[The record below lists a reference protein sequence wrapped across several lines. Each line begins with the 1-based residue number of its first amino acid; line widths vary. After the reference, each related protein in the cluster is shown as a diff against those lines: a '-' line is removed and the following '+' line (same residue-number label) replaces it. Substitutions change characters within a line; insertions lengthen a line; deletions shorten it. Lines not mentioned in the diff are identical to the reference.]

1 MPIGP
6 AGRLLFAILGTDAV
20 WKVLEKAI
28 DTIPKVLRQQPP
40 PPPTPTS
47 SATDDFRTRQQELEA
62 EVRRQAEV
70 VARIGTTIEDL
81 ANGLRPLVVK
91 VTVTFWMS
99 VAALVVSAIALILA
113 IRG

>member
-6 AGRLLFAILGTDAV
+6 AGKLLFAILGTDAV

-28 DTIPKVLRQQPP
+28 DTIPKVLRQQPQP
-40 PPPTPTS
+40 APAS
-47 SATDDFRTRQQELEA
+47 SSSTDDFRTRHQELEA

-70 VARIGTTIEDL
+70 LARIGTTIEDL

-99 VAALVVSAIALILA
+99 VAALLVSGVALILA

>member
-28 DTIPKVLRQQPP
+28 DTIPKVLRQPP
-40 PPPTPTS
+40 HPTPTS
-47 SATDDFRTRQQELEA
+47 SSTDDSRTRYQELEA

-99 VAALVVSAIALILA
+99 VAALVVSVIALILA

>member
-6 AGRLLFAILGTDAV
+6 AGKLLFAILGTDAV

-40 PPPTPTS
+40 PTPTS
-47 SATDDFRTRQQELEA
+47 SSTDDFRTRHQELEA

-70 VARIGTTIEDL
+70 LARIGTTIEDL

-99 VAALVVSAIALILA
+99 VAALVVSVVALILA

>member
-6 AGRLLFAILGTDAV
+6 AGKLLFAILGTDAV

-28 DTIPKVLRQQPP
+28 NTIPKVLRQH

-47 SATDDFRTRQQELEA
+47 STTDDSRTRQQELEA

-70 VARIGTTIEDL
+70 VARIGTTMEDL

-99 VAALVVSAIALILA
+99 VAALIVSVIGLILA

>member
-6 AGRLLFAILGTDAV
+6 AGKLLFAILGTDAV

-28 DTIPKVLRQQPP
+28 DTIPKVLRQQPQP
-40 PPPTPTS
+40 PVTS
-47 SATDDFRTRQQELEA
+47 GSTDESRTRQQELEA

-70 VARIGTTIEDL
+70 VAKIGMTIEDL
-81 ANGLRPLVVK
+81 ADGLRPLVVK

-99 VAALVVSAIALILA
+99 VAALAVSVVALILA

>member
-20 WKVLEKAI
+20 WKVLEKAM
-28 DTIPKVLRQQPP
+28 DTLPRVLGQQPP
-40 PPPTPTS
+40 PTSTS
-47 SATDDFRTRQQELEA
+47 SAADDSRTRHQELET
-62 EVRRQAEV
+62 ELRRQAEV

-91 VTVTFWMS
+91 VTVAFWMS
-99 VAALVVSAIALILA
+99 VAALAVSAIALILV

>member
-6 AGRLLFAILGTDAV
+6 AGKLLFAILGTDAV

-28 DTIPKVLRQQPP
+28 DTIPKVLRQQPQ
-40 PPPTPTS
+40 PTPTS
-47 SATDDFRTRQQELEA
+47 SSTDDSRVRQQELEA

-91 VTVTFWMS
+91 VTVAFWMS
-99 VAALVVSAIALILA
+99 VAALVVSVIALILA
-113 IRG
+113 VRG

>member
-6 AGRLLFAILGTDAV
+6 AGKLLFAILGTDAV

-28 DTIPKVLRQQPP
+28 DTIPKVLRQQPQ
-40 PPPTPTS
+40 PTPTS
-47 SATDDFRTRQQELEA
+47 SSTDDSRTRHQELEA
-62 EVRRQAEV
+62 EVRRQAEA
-70 VARIGTTIEDL
+70 VARLGTTIEDL

-99 VAALVVSAIALILA
+99 IAALVVSVLALILA

>member
-6 AGRLLFAILGTDAV
+6 AGKLLFAILGTDAV

-28 DTIPKVLRQQPP
+28 DTIPRVLRQQPQ
-40 PPPTPTS
+40 PPTTS
-47 SATDDFRTRQQELEA
+47 SSTDDSRTRYQELEA

-70 VARIGTTIEDL
+70 VARLGITIEDL
-81 ANGLRPLVVK
+81 AQGLRPLVVK
-91 VTVTFWMS
+91 VTVTFWIS
-99 VAALVVSAIALILA
+99 VAALVVSVLALILA

>member
-28 DTIPKVLRQQPP
+28 DTLPRVLRQPP
-40 PPPTPTS
+40 SPTS
-47 SATDDFRTRQQELEA
+47 ASSAADDSRTRHQELEA
-62 EVRRQAEV
+62 ELRRQAEV

-99 VAALVVSAIALILA
+99 VAALAVSVAALILA

>member
-28 DTIPKVLRQQPP
+28 DTLPRVLRQQPS
-40 PPPTPTS
+40 PTPSSS
-47 SATDDFRTRQQELEA
+47 SADDSRTRHQELET
-62 EVRRQAEV
+62 ELRRQAEV

-99 VAALVVSAIALILA
+99 VAALAVSAIALVLA

>member
-28 DTIPKVLRQQPP
+28 DTLPRVLRQQPS
-40 PPPTPTS
+40 PTPTS
-47 SATDDFRTRQQELEA
+47 SATDDFVTRHQELEA

-70 VARIGTTIEDL
+70 VAKIGATIEDL

-91 VTVTFWMS
+91 VTVTFWMA
-99 VAALVVSAIALILA
+99 VAALAVSVVALILA

>member
-28 DTIPKVLRQQPP
+28 DTLPRVLRQPP
-40 PPPTPTS
+40 SPTPTS
-47 SATDDFRTRQQELEA
+47 SATDDSRTRHQELET
-62 EVRRQAEV
+62 ELRRQAEV

-99 VAALVVSAIALILA
+99 VAALAVSAIALILA

>member
-6 AGRLLFAILGTDAV
+6 AGKLLFAILGTDAV
-20 WKVLEKAI
+20 WKVLEKAL
-28 DTIPKVLRQQPP
+28 DTIPKVLRPQPQ
-40 PPPTPTS
+40 PTPTS
-47 SATDDFRTRQQELEA
+47 SSTDDSRTRQQELEA

-91 VTVTFWMS
+91 VTVAFWMS
-99 VAALVVSAIALILA
+99 VAALVVSVIALILA

>member
-6 AGRLLFAILGTDAV
+6 AGKLLFAILGTDAV
-20 WKVLEKAI
+20 WKVLEKAL
-28 DTIPKVLRQQPP
+28 DTIPKVLRQQPQ
-40 PPPTPTS
+40 PTPTS
-47 SATDDFRTRQQELEA
+47 SATDDSRTRQQELEA

-81 ANGLRPLVVK
+81 ANGLRPLVIK

-99 VAALVVSAIALILA
+99 VAALVVSVIALILA

>member
-1 MPIGP
+1 MSIGP
-6 AGRLLFAILGTDAV
+6 AGKLLFAILGTDAV

-28 DTIPKVLRQQPP
+28 DTIPRVLRQQPQ
-40 PPPTPTS
+40 PTPTR
-47 SATDDFRTRQQELEA
+47 SATDDFRTRYQELEA

-99 VAALVVSAIALILA
+99 VAALAVSATALILA

>member
-1 MPIGP
+1 MAIGP

-40 PPPTPTS
+40 PLPTG
-47 SATDDFRTRQQELEA
+47 SATDDFRARHQELEA
-62 EVRRQAEV
+62 EVRRQAEA
-70 VARIGTTIEDL
+70 VARIGATIEDL

-91 VTVTFWMS
+91 VTVAFWVS
-99 VAALVVSAIALILA
+99 VAALVVSAIALIFA

>member
-6 AGRLLFAILGTDAV
+6 AGKLLFAILGTDAV

-28 DTIPKVLRQQPP
+28 DTIPKVLRQQPQ
-40 PPPTPTS
+40 PTPTS
-47 SATDDFRTRQQELEA
+47 SSTDDSRTRQQEA
-62 EVRRQAEV
+62 EVRRQAEA

-99 VAALVVSAIALILA
+99 IAALVLSVIALILA

>member
-28 DTIPKVLRQQPP
+28 DTIPKVLRQQPQ
-40 PPPTPTS
+40 PTPTG
-47 SATDDFRTRQQELEA
+47 SATDDFHARHQELEA

-81 ANGLRPLVVK
+81 ASGLRPLVVK
-91 VTVTFWMS
+91 VTVAFWMS
-99 VAALVVSAIALILA
+99 VAALVLSAIALTLA

>member
-28 DTIPKVLRQQPP
+28 DTIPKVLRQQPQ
-40 PPPTPTS
+40 PTPTG
-47 SATDDFRTRQQELEA
+47 SAPDDFRARHQELEA

-70 VARIGTTIEDL
+70 LARIGTTIEDL

-99 VAALVVSAIALILA
+99 VAALVLSAIALTLA

>member
-6 AGRLLFAILGTDAV
+6 AGKLLFAILGTDAV

-28 DTIPKVLRQQPP
+28 DTIPKVLRQQPQS
-40 PPPTPTS
+40 TPTS
-47 SATDDFRTRQQELEA
+47 SSTDDSRTQELEA

-91 VTVTFWMS
+91 VTVAFWMS

>member
-6 AGRLLFAILGTDAV
+6 AGKLLFAILGTDAV
-20 WKVLEKAI
+20 WKVLEKAL
-28 DTIPKVLRQQPP
+28 DTIPKVLRQQPQ
-40 PPPTPTS
+40 PTPTS
-47 SATDDFRTRQQELEA
+47 SSTDDSRTRQQELEA

-91 VTVTFWMS
+91 VTVAFWMS

>member
-6 AGRLLFAILGTDAV
+6 AGKLLFAILGTDAV

-28 DTIPKVLRQQPP
+28 DTIPKVLRQQPQP
-40 PPPTPTS
+40 SPTS
-47 SATDDFRTRQQELEA
+47 SSADDSGTRYQELEA
-62 EVRRQAEV
+62 ELRRQAEV

-99 VAALVVSAIALILA
+99 VAALAVSAIALILA

>member
-28 DTIPKVLRQQPP
+28 DTLPRVLRQQPS
-40 PPPTPTS
+40 PTS
-47 SATDDFRTRQQELEA
+47 TSSSADDSRTRQQELEA
-62 EVRRQAEV
+62 ELRRQAEV
-70 VARIGTTIEDL
+70 VAKVGTTIEDL

-91 VTVTFWMS
+91 VTVAFWMS
-99 VAALVVSAIALILA
+99 VAALAVSVVALILA

>member
-28 DTIPKVLRQQPP
+28 DTIPKVLRQQPQ
-40 PPPTPTS
+40 PTPTS
-47 SATDDFRTRQQELEA
+47 SATDDSRTRQQELEA

-91 VTVTFWMS
+91 VTVAFWMS
-99 VAALVVSAIALILA
+99 VAALVVSVIALILA

>member
-1 MPIGP
+1 MSIGP
-6 AGRLLFAILGTDAV
+6 AGKLLFAILGTDAV

-28 DTIPKVLRQQPP
+28 DTIPKVLRQQPQ
-40 PPPTPTS
+40 PTPTS
-47 SATDDFRTRQQELEA
+47 SSTDDFRARHEELET

-81 ANGLRPLVVK
+81 ASGLRPLVVK

-99 VAALVVSAIALILA
+99 VAALLVSGVALILA

>member
-6 AGRLLFAILGTDAV
+6 AGKLLFAILGTDAV
-20 WKVLEKAI
+20 WKVLEKAL
-28 DTIPKVLRQQPP
+28 DTIPKVLRQQPQ
-40 PPPTPTS
+40 PTPTS
-47 SATDDFRTRQQELEA
+47 SSTDDSRTRHQELEA

-99 VAALVVSAIALILA
+99 VAALVVSVIALILA

>member
-6 AGRLLFAILGTDAV
+6 AGKLLFAILGTDAV

-28 DTIPKVLRQQPP
+28 DTIPRVLRQQPE
-40 PPPTPTS
+40 PTPAS
-47 SATDDFRTRQQELEA
+47 SSTDDFRTRQQELEA

-99 VAALVVSAIALILA
+99 AAALVVSAIALILA

>member
-6 AGRLLFAILGTDAV
+6 AGKLLFAILGTDAV

-40 PPPTPTS
+40 PTPTS
-47 SATDDFRTRQQELEA
+47 SSTDDFRTRHQELEA

-70 VARIGTTIEDL
+70 LARIGTTIEDL
-81 ANGLRPLVVK
+81 ANGLRPLVVR

-99 VAALVVSAIALILA
+99 IAALVVSVLALILA

>member
-1 MPIGP
+1 MLIGP
-6 AGRLLFAILGTDAV
+6 AGKLLFAILGTDAV

-28 DTIPKVLRQQPP
+28 DTIPRVLRQQPQ
-40 PPPTPTS
+40 PTPTS
-47 SATDDFRTRQQELEA
+47 SSTDDSRTRHQELEV

-99 VAALVVSAIALILA
+99 VAALVVSVIALILA

>member
-6 AGRLLFAILGTDAV
+6 AGKLLFAILGTDVV

-28 DTIPKVLRQQPP
+28 DTIPRVLRQQPQ
-40 PPPTPTS
+40 PTPTS
-47 SATDDFRTRQQELEA
+47 SSPDDSRARQQELEA

-70 VARIGTTIEDL
+70 IARIGATIEDL

-99 VAALVVSAIALILA
+99 VAALIVSAIALILA
-113 IRG
+113 MRG

>member
-28 DTIPKVLRQQPP
+28 DTLPRVLRQPP
-40 PPPTPTS
+40 PPTSTS
-47 SATDDFRTRQQELEA
+47 SSADDSRTRHQELET
-62 EVRRQAEV
+62 ELRRQAEV

-99 VAALVVSAIALILA
+99 VAALAVSAIALILA

>member
-6 AGRLLFAILGTDAV
+6 AGKLLFAILGTDAV

-28 DTIPKVLRQQPP
+28 DTIPRVLRPQ

-47 SATDDFRTRQQELEA
+47 DSADDSPTRHQELEA

-70 VARIGTTIEDL
+70 IARVGRTIEDL

-91 VTVTFWMS
+91 VTVTFWIS
-99 VAALVVSAIALILA
+99 VAALVVSLIALILA

>member
-20 WKVLEKAI
+20 WKVLEKVL
-28 DTIPKVLRQQPP
+28 DTLPKVLRQPP
-40 PPPTPTS
+40 SPTPTS
-47 SATDDFRTRQQELEA
+47 SSTDDSRTRQQELET
-62 EVRRQAEV
+62 ELRRQAEV

-81 ANGLRPLVVK
+81 ANGLRPFVVK
-91 VTVTFWMS
+91 VTVAFWMS

>member
-6 AGRLLFAILGTDAV
+6 AGKLLFAILGTDAV

-28 DTIPKVLRQQPP
+28 DTIPRVLRQQPQ
-40 PPPTPTS
+40 PPPTS
-47 SATDDFRTRQQELEA
+47 SSTDDSRTRHQELEA

-70 VARIGTTIEDL
+70 VAKIGATIEDL

>member
-28 DTIPKVLRQQPP
+28 DTLPKVLRQPPQPVP
-40 PPPTPTS
+40 S
-47 SATDDFRTRQQELEA
+47 SSSTDDSRARHQELEA

-99 VAALVVSAIALILA
+99 VAALVASVIALILA

>member
-6 AGRLLFAILGTDAV
+6 AGKLLFAILGTDAV
-20 WKVLEKAI
+20 WKVLEKAL
-28 DTIPKVLRQQPP
+28 DTIPKVLRQQPQP
-40 PPPTPTS
+40 APS
-47 SATDDFRTRQQELEA
+47 SSSSDDFRTRYQELEA

-70 VARIGTTIEDL
+70 LARIGTTIEDL

-99 VAALVVSAIALILA
+99 VAALVVSIIALILA